1 LRAKSNSLFNQQ
13 LYEQKLTTSWV
24 GHSFIFLEEIGS
36 TNSYAKVTESS
47 IVSEGTVILAETQT
61 AGHGQH
67 RRVWEAKSGE
77 NLTFSI
83 VFKPKNPER
92 LSILTLACASAI
104 YDVARKIASKNKVVL
119 KWPNDV
125 LIDGK
130 KTAGILTETVF
141 NGNIL
146 EKVIV
151 GIGLNV
157 NQVYFDN
164 ELADK
169 ATSLSAFSDKTL
181 CREQLLAELLSR
193 IEYNYQRWLMR
204 DIELIK
210 EINSKI
216 VGFGEW
222 VPLEV
227 EGTELPSVYKFL
239 GMNELGALQVLNKE
253 LEVNTFSYEQVRIK
267 IG

>member
-1 LRAKSNSLFNQQ
+1 MRAKPNSLFNQQ
-13 LYEQKLTTSWV
+13 LYEQKLTTSWI
-24 GHSFIFLEEIGS
+24 GHSFVFFEEIDS
-36 TNSYAKVTESS
+36 TNSYAKIADAS
-47 IVSEGTVILAETQT
+47 IVSEGTLVLAEAQT
-61 AGHGQH
+61 AGRGQH
-67 RRVWEAKSGE
+67 RRVWDAKAGD

-83 VFKPKNPER
+83 VFKPKNPDR

-104 YDVARKIASKNKVVL
+104 YDVAKKMAPKNHVVL

-130 KTAGILTETVF
+130 KTAGILTDTVF

-157 NQVYFDN
+157 NQISFDN
-164 ELADK
+164 ELAEK
-169 ATSLSAFSDKTL
+169 ATSLSTLVGKPL
-181 CREQLLAELLSR
+181 CRELLLAELLSR
-193 IEYNYQRWLMR
+193 IEYNYQRWMMR

-210 EINSKI
+210 EINNKI
-216 VGFGEW
+216 IGYGDW
-222 VPLEV
+222 VSLEV
-227 EGTELPSVYKFL
+227 DGQELPSLYKFL

-253 LEVNTFSYEQVRIK
+253 LEVNTFSYEQVRVK

>member
-1 LRAKSNSLFNQQ
+1 M
-13 LYEQKLTTSWV
+13 
-24 GHSFIFLEEIGS
+24 
-36 TNSYAKVTESS
+36 
-47 IVSEGTVILAETQT
+47 
-61 AGHGQH
+61 
-67 RRVWEAKSGE
+67 
-77 NLTFSI
+77 
-83 VFKPKNPER
+83 
-92 LSILTLACASAI
+92 
-104 YDVARKIASKNKVVL
+104 
-119 KWPNDV
+119 
-125 LIDGK
+125 
-130 KTAGILTETVF
+130 
-141 NGNIL
+141 
-146 EKVIV
+146 
-151 GIGLNV
+151 
-157 NQVYFDN
+157 
-164 ELADK
+164 
-169 ATSLSAFSDKTL
+169 